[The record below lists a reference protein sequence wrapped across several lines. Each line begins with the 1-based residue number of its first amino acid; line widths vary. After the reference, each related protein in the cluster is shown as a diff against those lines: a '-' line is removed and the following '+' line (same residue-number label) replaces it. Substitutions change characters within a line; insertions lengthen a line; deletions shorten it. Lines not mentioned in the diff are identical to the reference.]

1 MELVSRSDVAFARQ
15 QFGVSERRAC
25 ELLLVN
31 RSSHRYRLRADRG
44 AGLRTALLASAQEYP
59 RFGYRRLQVVLA
71 SQGWPANHKR
81 VWRVYRECGLS
92 VRRHRRRHV
101 RRPAAARPDLTGR
114 NQEWAMDFVH
124 DALEDGRRLRA
135 LNVIDCYTRE
145 CLAIEVRPSLSG
157 RVVTEVLDR
166 LIAERGQPERLRS
179 DNGPE
184 FTSRHYL
191 AWCERQR
198 IGTRYIQPGR
208 PQQNG
213 HVESFNGLFR
223 DECLN
228 ANLFRSMLEAR
239 AVTGIWRRFYNEQ
252 RPHSALGYRSPAAFA
267 AQLPSGSATLRL
279 QEAAPQVPSHSQG
292 KEVAS

>member
-1 MELVSRSDVAFARQ
+1 MELVGRSDVDLARQ
-15 QFGVSERRAC
+15 RFGVSERRAC
-25 ELLLVN
+25 ELLSVN
-31 RSSHRYRLRADRG
+31 RTSQRYRSEPDRN
-44 AGLRTALLASAQEYP
+44 AGLRTALIACAQLHP
-59 RFGYRRLQVVLA
+59 RFGYRRLQVMVA
-71 SQGWPANHKR
+71 SQGWRANHKR

-92 VRRHRRRHV
+92 VKRHRRRHV
-101 RRPAAARPDLTGR
+101 RRAGIRPSALTGC

-124 DALEDGRRLRA
+124 DALENGRRLRA
-135 LNVIDCYTRE
+135 LNIIDCYTRE
-145 CLAIEVRPSLSG
+145 CLAIEVRPTLSG

-166 LIAERGQPERLRS
+166 LIAERGQPGQLRS

-198 IGTRYIQPGR
+198 VATHYIEPGR

-213 HVESFNGLFR
+213 QIEAFNGRFR

-228 ANLFRSMLEAR
+228 ANLFRTVLEAR
-239 AVTGIWRRFYNEQ
+239 CVAAAWRRFYNQQ

-267 AQLPSGSATLRL
+267 AQLASGSATLRL
-279 QEAAPQVPSHSQG
+279 QQAAPVADSNPNR